1 MSMETLYSDF
11 SNGRLSNEE
20 YERNGISFE
29 ENKEI
34 ELEKDYIE
42 EKIVNP
48 TEIEFKIHLR
58 VKSEKGFFEED
69 RIVKAE
75 NRRKAELIIEREL
88 DKTGWE
94 YTYTIK

>member
-1 MSMETLYSDF
+1 METLYSDF

>member
-1 MSMETLYSDF
+1 METLHSDF

-20 YERNGISFE
+20 YEKNGISFNE
-29 ENKEI
+29 ENEEI
-34 ELEKDYIE
+34 KKDYIE
-42 EKIVNP
+42 EKIVEP

>member
-42 EKIVNP
+42 EKIVEP
-48 TEIEFKIHLR
+48 IEIEFKIHLK

>member
-29 ENKEI
+29 ENKE
-34 ELEKDYIE
+34 LEKDYIE
-42 EKIVNP
+42 EKVVEP